1 MVSETVFQLG
11 VDGSADDQFRLFD
24 YKRTDVDR
32 CVYPS
37 AFRNVLLCMGKH
49 GISGTTDT
57 GVVHSMDYGVLGQ
70 NLFCLVQLA
79 SFPLIHLINLLE
91 RQESK
96 HSQTFQDICIIHVSP
111 ILIEFKG

>member
-1 MVSETVFQLG
+1 MPREKVAGSQMESETVFQLG

-57 GVVHSMDYGVLGQ
+57 GVVNSMDYGVLGW
-70 NLFCLVQLA
+70 NDIL
-79 SFPLIHLINLLE
+79 SFIQKNRSGIY
-91 RQESK
+91 
-96 HSQTFQDICIIHVSP
+96 I
-111 ILIEFKG
+111 